1 MRRRARVRGDT
12 LSPGA
17 IEGARRLCTGRSES
31 AVEDVTAMD
40 LRREAAVGVGEGAI
54 TPREPVQREGKEEG
68 KVEREVVGGCGGVRW
83 RGGGGERIVGGGK
96 GVVSGEGVEGGG
108 VRAV

>member
-17 IEGARRLCTGRSES
+17 MECARRLWTGRRES
-31 AVEDVTAMD
+31 VLEEDVTAMD

-54 TPREPVQREGKEEG
+54 TPREPIQREGKEEG
-68 KVEREVVGGCGGVRW
+68 KVEREVVGGRRW
-83 RGGGGERIVGGGK
+83 WWRR
-96 GVVSGEGVEGGG
+96 
-108 VRAV
+108 